1 MIMPQ
6 ELNKRLL
13 SDFIFMN
20 MITHEL
26 KIRRPPPRFLT
37 PREPHQCR
45 SLVPKTKKQ
54 KFLIGERR
62 VLYLGL

>member
-20 MITHEL
+20 MITHES
-26 KIRRPPPRFLT
+26 KIKRPPPRFLT
-37 PREPHQCR
+37 SREPHQCR
-45 SLVPKTKKQ
+45 LLKSHTKFDK
-54 KFLIGERR
+54 KFLIRGD
-62 VLYLGL
+62 VI